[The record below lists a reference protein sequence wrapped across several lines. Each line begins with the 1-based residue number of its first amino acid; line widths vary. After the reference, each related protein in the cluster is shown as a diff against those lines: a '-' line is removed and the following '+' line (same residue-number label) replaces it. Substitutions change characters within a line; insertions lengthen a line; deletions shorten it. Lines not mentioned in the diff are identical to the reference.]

1 MYHLKRELTI
11 QSLKSK
17 FHNGVDYIQ
26 EKSSDFKDN
35 INCLQTRIKMYA
47 TLKKMKKYGHLVKRT
62 VNSMDD
68 CFEFMSEPLYGF
80 RTKITS
86 VKSCGTF
93 GLACNNVDETSIV
106 QERQTGE
113 GFRTND
119 PPDCRI
125 INICT

>member
-1 MYHLKRELTI
+1 
-11 QSLKSK
+11 
-17 FHNGVDYIQ
+17 
-26 EKSSDFKDN
+26 
-35 INCLQTRIKMYA
+35 MYA
-47 TLKKMKKYGHLVKRT
+47 TLKKMKKHGHLVKRT

-86 VKSCGTF
+86 EKSCGTF

-106 QERQTGE
+106 QKRQSRKP
-113 GFRTND
+113 FRSAT

-125 INICT
+125 INICI